1 MTETPPGWYPD
12 PSGNRGTRFWDG
24 QAWTDNVQQAAAQTP
39 PPAPAPEK
47 KRGAMRTV
55 CIVAAGFLV
64 AGTVTIVGCAAL
76 IGGAANEVQK
86 ESDKTA
92 ITPAQYQS
100 VGSDDTLDSVKA
112 EFGEPSDQQDTEI
125 NLSAEEKAAIGS
137 GAAGDSCI
145 YYSRKGE
152 LASLYQF
159 CFDANG
165 EYQSKASY

>member
-12 PSGNRGTRFWDG
+12 PSGTPGTRFWDG
-24 QAWTDNVQQAAAQTP
+24 QAWTDQVQAAQPLTG

-47 KRGAMRTV
+47 KRGAMKTV
-55 CIVAAGFLV
+55 CIVAAGMLL
-64 AGTVTIVGCAAL
+64 AGTVMIVGCAAL

-92 ITPAQYQS
+92 ITPAQYES

-112 EFGEPSDQQDTEI
+112 EFGEPSDQQDMEI
-125 NLSAEEKAAIGS
+125 NMTEEEKALIGS

-145 YYSRKGE
+145 YYSREGE

-165 EYQSKASY
+165 EYRSKASY